1 MQVSLSWL
9 SAHLELSSY
18 TVPQLSDLLT
28 FAGVEV
34 EGIEERGVTTDKVVV
49 AQITSFEQHPNADKL
64 SVCKVDDGSGSPR
77 QIVCGAKNFK
87 AGDKVPLALPGA
99 VLPGG
104 FAIKEGKLRGV
115 DSLGMLCSGKELGLG
130 EDHSGLLIL
139 DPASPVGTPFNQLFP
154 SDVLFDLEITPN
166 RSDLLSHLGLAREL
180 AALTGLPLKGRRD
193 HGKTDTPVQKAG
205 DDQVLIKAPEA
216 CPLYTA
222 RLIKGVKVGPSPEWL
237 KRRLESI
244 GLRPINSIVDITNYV
259 LMEMGQP
266 LHAFDLDKL
275 KGGIVVRTAAEGEK
289 MVALD
294 GQNHALQADDLV
306 IADSERAV
314 AIAGVMG
321 GEETGVTESTVNVLL
336 ESACFSPSGIRRTS
350 RRLALSSDSSYRF
363 ERGIDPQQV
372 QGGSEFATK
381 LILEI
386 AGGKAE
392 DIVLVAGQAP
402 QLVGEVTLDEN
413 RVRKLL
419 GTPDMQGAEIHGILE
434 KLGLT
439 KKSAAENQSQWG
451 IPSYRLDLLRPVDLI
466 EEVAR
471 VVGLDRVPSR
481 QAAIAVPVDVADRA
495 YDFAMSLRHALANR
509 GFYEAQ
515 TLRLISQAQLADSL
529 GNADAASVAVPVK
542 NPLSED
548 HTTLRP
554 SIVPGLVATAALN
567 IRQGTHRLRFFEL
580 GRVFLKLPNGSSR
593 EEERLAILLSGPV
606 APASWHGRE
615 PQAADV
621 HELMGVIQSLP
632 GLGNVSFE
640 PRKAKDG
647 PHHLLTSE
655 LRAGNRNLGWIAQL
669 HPARARQIDARHP
682 VYVVELLVSALRQGS
697 AGPAKF
703 EDLPRFPAITRDVAM
718 EVPADLPHAK
728 VAAFFASQKEP
739 LFIASEVFD
748 VFTDPT
754 GQKMAQDR
762 KSIAWTLTYRASDRT
777 LETPE
782 VDAAHQRILAAL
794 EKTLPATVRR

>member
-9 SAHLELSSY
+9 STHLDLSSY

-49 AQITSFEQHPNADKL
+49 AQIDSFEQHPNADKL
-64 SVCKVDDGSGSPR
+64 SVCQVNDGSGTPR

-115 DSLGMLCSGKELGLG
+115 ESMGMLCSGKELGLG

-139 DPASPVGTPFNQLFP
+139 DVASPVGKPFNELVP

-180 AALTGLPLKGRRD
+180 AALTGLPLKGQRD
-193 HGKTDTPVQKAG
+193 YAKPSTQTKTAAEDLVA
-205 DDQVLIKAPEA
+205 IKAPEA

-222 RLIKGVKVGPSPEWL
+222 RIIKGVKVGPSPEWL
-237 KRRLESI
+237 RRRLESI

-259 LMEMGQP
+259 MMEMGQS

-289 MVALD
+289 MLALD
-294 GQNHALQADDLV
+294 GQSYDLQTDDLV
-306 IADSERAV
+306 IADSERPV

-321 GEETGVTESTVNVLL
+321 GEETGVTETTANVLL
-336 ESACFSPSGIRRTS
+336 ESAYFAPSGVRRTS

-386 AGGKAE
+386 AGGTAE
-392 DIVLVAGQAP
+392 ETVLVAGEAP
-402 QLVGEVTLDEN
+402 IKVGEVTLDEN
-413 RVRKLL
+413 RARRLL
-419 GTPDMQGAEIHGILE
+419 GTPDMTGTEIHGVLE
-434 KLGLT
+434 KLGLI
-439 KKSAAENQSQWG
+439 KKTATESESQWG
-451 IPSYRLDLLRPVDLI
+451 IPTYRLDLLRPVDLI

-471 VVGLDRVPSR
+471 VVGLERVPSR
-481 QAAIAVPVDVADRA
+481 QSAVAVPVDAADRA
-495 YDFAMSLRHALANR
+495 YDFAMSLRQALANR

-515 TLRLISQAQLADSL
+515 TLRLISQAQLGDSL
-529 GNADAASVAVPVK
+529 GNADAASVSVPVK

-606 APASWHGRE
+606 SPSSWHGRE

-621 HELMGVIQSLP
+621 HELMGAIQSLP
-632 GLGNVSFE
+632 GLANVKLE
-640 PRKAKDG
+640 PKKTKDG
-647 PHHLLTSE
+647 PSYLLTSE

-669 HPARARQIDARHP
+669 HPSRARQIDARHP
-682 VYVVELLVSALRQGS
+682 VYVVELLITALRQGS
-697 AGPAKF
+697 VGPAKF
-703 EDLPRFPAITRDVAM
+703 EELPRFPAITRDVAM
-718 EVPADLPHAK
+718 EVPADLSHAK
-728 VAAFFASQKEP
+728 VAAFFTAQKEP
-739 LFIASEVFD
+739 LFIGSEVFD
-748 VFTDPT
+748 VFSDPS
-754 GQKMAQDR
+754 GQKIAKDR
-762 KSIAWTLTYRASDRT
+762 KSIAWTLTYRSSDRT
-777 LETPE
+777 LETAE

-794 EKTLPATVRR
+794 EKALPATVRR